1 MANLTQPVSDRAS
14 LCSGPVQLKGH
25 AFPKKTPKYKTLRL
39 LNVIHFKNI
48 SPFLIWLHLHAF
60 HLWKEILN
68 FKTLSR
74 YEQKT
79 SKDIQRPSSPP
90 SPPPNLLE
98 TLNYLHFL

>member
-48 SPFLIWLHLHAF
+48 SPFLI
-60 HLWKEILN
+60 
-68 FKTLSR
+68 
-74 YEQKT
+74 
-79 SKDIQRPSSPP
+79 
-90 SPPPNLLE
+90 
-98 TLNYLHFL
+98 